1 MFSRNAFLL
10 ASAALALGGGAA
22 LFAATEAVSLNS
34 QDKSFVSDAAKAGMS
49 EVHMGKLGMEKATAP
64 AVRSFSQRMINDHS
78 KANDELTGI
87 ATRKGLSMPGD
98 HDMPGMLN
106 LKSGASFDH
115 AFARE
120 AVEDHEKAVALF
132 EKEAAE
138 GSDSDLKAFAR
149 RTLPTLRSHLA
160 AARALPQQ

>member
-10 ASAALALGGGAA
+10 ASAAVALGGCTA
-22 LFAATEAVSLNS
+22 LYAATAGASLNS
-34 QDKSFVSDAAKAGMS
+34 QDKSFVDEAAKAGMS
-49 EVHMGKLGMEKATAP
+49 EVHMGKLGMEKASAP
-64 AVRSFSQRMINDHS
+64 DVRAFSQRMINDHT

-98 HDMPGMLN
+98 HNMPGMLN
-106 LKSGASFDH
+106 VKSGASFDH
-115 AFARE
+115 AFAKQ

-138 GSDSDLKAFAR
+138 GSDPDLKAFAR